1 MKNLKFKEIT
11 IIGPG
16 LIGASL
22 GLILKNKKITKKIVG
37 IDISKKNIK
46 DAIDNKSI
54 DEGRLKID
62 KEIFDILLFIVL
74 FSFIGILITG
84 ERSNTIKAFFGITLF
99 FFITD
104 FFNWKAKTFSI
115 LLLFIPTAVHEYKNK
130 KISTRNL

>member
-1 MKNLKFKEIT
+1 MKDIKFKEVT

-22 GLILKNKKITKKIVG
+22 GLILKKKKIAKKIVG

-62 KEIFDILLFIVL
+62 KK
-74 FSFIGILITG
+74 
-84 ERSNTIKAFFGITLF
+84 IKNM
-99 FFITD
+99 D
-104 FFNWKAKTFSI
+104 
-115 LLLFIPTAVHEYKNK
+115 
-130 KISTRNL
+130 